1 MGQMQGGGA
10 AGRQREFE
18 SLDGMPETAAGG
30 LHSLLWALAD
40 TKLLLGYHYG
50 EWTFGTPALEAAVA
64 SCSLSQSELGH
75 VRLLHALLKKHWGED
90 PEALVEQRAPEAFA
104 NIGFLDAPIPG
115 WPGFVAMNAVV
126 DLAATRVL
134 AALEG
139 SSFKPLR
146 MSVGKML
153 DEERH
158 HAHHGR
164 GWFRTVG
171 RLGGDDAERLR
182 TAAGHALASVAV
194 WLGPG
199 DDSGGRALL
208 EAGIVSQS
216 ALDVLTAL
224 AGDVR
229 QLADEAG
236 IPVPSPTPTV
246 FKGWD
251 PRTRRIKGS
260 QGPAED
266 IVFHLRGGANALF
279 KLGE

>member
-1 MGQMQGGGA
+1 MSHA
-10 AGRQREFE
+10 AVREFD
-18 SLDGMPETAAGG
+18 SLDGMPAPAAEG
-30 LHSLLWALAD
+30 LHCLLWALAD

-90 PEALVEQRAPEAFA
+90 PEGLVERRAPEAFA
-104 NIGFLDAPIPG
+104 NIAFLDAPVAG

-126 DLAATRVL
+126 DLAATHVL

-171 RLGGDDAERLR
+171 RRGGDASEQLG
-182 TAAGHALASVAV
+182 TATAHALAAVAV
-194 WLGPG
+194 WLGPA
-199 DDSGGRALL
+199 DDAGSGAVLDAAIISRSSADLLAALV
-208 EAGIVSQS
+208 E
-216 ALDVLTAL
+216 
-224 AGDVR
+224 DVR
-229 QLADEAG
+229 GLADEAG
-236 IPVPSPTPTV
+236 IPVPRHTPAA
-246 FKGWD
+246 FQDWN
-251 PRTRRIKGS
+251 PRTRRTAGS
-260 QGPAED
+260 RGPAED

>member
-1 MGQMQGGGA
+1 MSHA
-10 AGRQREFE
+10 AVREFD
-18 SLDGMPETAAGG
+18 SLDGMPAPAAEG
-30 LHSLLWALAD
+30 LHCLLWALGD

-90 PEALVEQRAPEAFA
+90 PEGLVERRAAEAFA
-104 NIGFLDAPIPG
+104 NIAFLDAPVAG

-126 DLAATRVL
+126 DLAATHVL

-139 SSFKPLR
+139 SAFKPLR

-171 RLGGDDAERLR
+171 RQGGDDAEQLK
-182 TAAGHALASVAV
+182 AATGHALGSVAV

-199 DDSGGRALL
+199 EDPGSRSLL
-208 EAGIVSQS
+208 DAGIVSRS
-216 ALDVLTAL
+216 PTDLLTAL

-236 IPVPSPTPTV
+236 IPLPSPAPAALE
-246 FKGWD
+246 GWD
-251 PRTRRIKGS
+251 ARTRRTAGS
-260 QGPAED
+260 RGPADD

>member
-1 MGQMQGGGA
+1 MSDATM
-10 AGRQREFE
+10 REFE
-18 SLDGMPETAAGG
+18 SLEGLGEAAAEG
-30 LHSLLWALAD
+30 LHHLLWALAD

-75 VRLLHALLKKHWGED
+75 ARLLHALLKKHWGED
-90 PEALVEQRAPEAFA
+90 PEALVEQRAPAAFA
-104 NIGFLDAPIPG
+104 NIAFLDAPIAG
-115 WPGFVAMNAVV
+115 WPALVAMNAVV

-139 SSFKPLR
+139 STFKPLR
-146 MSVGKML
+146 MSIGKML

-171 RLGGDDAERLR
+171 RQGGDDAERLR
-182 TAAGHALASVAV
+182 TAAGQALAAVAV

-199 DDSGGRALL
+199 EDPGGRALL
-208 EAGIVSQS
+208 NAGIVSQS
-216 ALDVLTAL
+216 ALDLLAAL

-229 QLADEAG
+229 HLADEAG
-236 IPVPSPTPTV
+236 VAVPSPTPAA
-246 FKGWD
+246 FNGWD
-251 PRTRRIKGS
+251 PRTRRTTS
-260 QGPAED
+260 SRGPAED